1 MTASATALQAV
12 HLHKD
17 FRGFT
22 AINDVTLNVQEGEI
36 HAVIGPNGAGKTT
49 LFNLLSGF
57 LKPTSGEVR
66 LFGERVD
73 GLPPEVLVRL
83 GLSRSFQISSVF
95 PSMTVRENL
104 AVALQA
110 PTRLP
115 HQFWTSERVLAQFDG
130 RIDQILEEVGLR
142 ELQQRLAADLSHGEK
157 RGLEVGLSLTQDPKV
172 LLLDEPTSGM
182 GSEGIGRV
190 ISLVRRVAVGR
201 TVVMVEHNM
210 SVVAQ
215 LADRIT
221 VLQYGQVIASG
232 PYEQVR
238 RDPAVIAA
246 YLGHE
251 EDIFAE
257 DGGEAQIEV
266 AGEESVDAGGLDPAR
281 QVHL

>member
-1 MTASATALQAV
+1 MTAPVPALQAV
-12 HLHKD
+12 RLHKD

-22 AINDVTLNVQEGEI
+22 ATNDVSLDVREGEI

-57 LKPTSGEVR
+57 LRPSGGEVR

-73 GLPPEVLVRL
+73 SLPPHVLVRR

-104 AVALQA
+104 AVALQS
-110 PTRLP
+110 PTALP
-115 HQFWTSERVLAQFDG
+115 HQFWTSERVLSQFGG
-130 RIDQILEEVGLR
+130 RIDDILAQVGLT
-142 ELQQRLAADLSHGEK
+142 ELQERLAADLSHGEK
-157 RGLEVGLSLTQDPKV
+157 RGLEIGLSLTQDPRV

-182 GSEGIGRV
+182 GSEGVERV

-238 RDPAVIAA
+238 HDPAVIAA

-257 DGGEAQIEV
+257 DGSEAEPEGSGSAASGV
-266 AGEESVDAGGLDPAR
+266 PGSAGQGRP
-281 QVHL
+281 

>member
-1 MTASATALQAV
+1 MTMPVPALQAV

-22 AINDVTLNVQEGEI
+22 ATNDVTLDVIKGEI

-73 GLPPEVLVRL
+73 GLPPHLLVRR

-104 AVALQA
+104 SVALQS
-110 PTRLP
+110 PTPLP
-115 HQFWTSERVLAQFDG
+115 YRFWTSERVLSQFAPQIDDILAQ
-130 RIDQILEEVGLR
+130 VGLS
-142 ELQQRLAADLSHGEK
+142 ELQHRLAADLSHGEK
-157 RGLEVGLSLTQDPKV
+157 RGLEIGLSLTQEPKV

-182 GSEGIGRV
+182 GSEGIERV
-190 ISLVRRVAVGR
+190 IALVRRVAVGR

-238 RDPAVIAA
+238 HDPAVIAA

-257 DGGEAQIEV
+257 DGSEAPIG
-266 AGEESVDAGGLDPAR
+266 AGPVGAAGLVRP
-281 QVHL
+281 